1 MKSKISP
8 RNFICEAIEIY
19 ANKTLGEILNGGDM
33 ELRLKAVAFSL
44 KELSLTFGNRIETKV
59 SDDYIYFYI
68 GNMLFYV
75 ISDNEFKDV
84 CSAISWTFKLF
95 IHWGNIMKILEEMKQ
110 DKNSIPH
117 GSVQTSLYFKEVI

>member
-8 RNFICEAIEIY
+8 RSFICEAIEIY
-19 ANKTLGEILNGGDM
+19 TNKTLGEILHDDNM

-68 GNMLFYV
+68 GDILFYM

-84 CSAISWTFKLF
+84 SSAISWTFKLF
-95 IHWGNIMKILEEMKQ
+95 IHWGNIIKIIEEMNQ
-110 DKNSIPH
+110 DKKSVSK
-117 GSVQTSLYFKEVI
+117 GSVQTSLYLKEVI